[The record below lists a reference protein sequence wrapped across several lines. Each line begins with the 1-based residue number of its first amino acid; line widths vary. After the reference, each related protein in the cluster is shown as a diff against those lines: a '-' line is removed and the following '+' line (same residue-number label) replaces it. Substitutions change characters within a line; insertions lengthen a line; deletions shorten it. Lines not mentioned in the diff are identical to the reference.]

1 MLPVTL
7 QHQLSLFCN
16 SRIISTVPLFAN
28 VPSHICAAIVMQLQ
42 PRIFVPDDMIITRGD
57 WADEMFLIFRGVVKL
72 VELSESEG
80 RNIYLKDGDY
90 FGEIAVLTGGRR
102 MMSVRAV
109 TYCHLYSLQQ
119 KLLERILQQYPE
131 CVNNLVVN
139 MMHTYDNFEEIKEQI
154 FSIAGRE
161 QEEADM
167 ALMSRVSGRGSF
179 SSLASGQL

>member
-1 MLPVTL
+1 M
-7 QHQLSLFCN
+7 
-16 SRIISTVPLFAN
+16 
-28 VPSHICAAIVMQLQ
+28 
-42 PRIFVPDDMIITRGD
+42 
-57 WADEMFLIFRGVVKL
+57 
-72 VELSESEG
+72 
-80 RNIYLKDGDY
+80 
-90 FGEIAVLTGGRR
+90 
-102 MMSVRAV
+102 

>member
-1 MLPVTL
+1 MRCD
-7 QHQLSLFCN
+7 FFGE
-16 SRIISTVPLFAN
+16 R
-28 VPSHICAAIVMQLQ
+28 
-42 PRIFVPDDMIITRGD
+42 RR
-57 WADEMFLIFRGVVKL
+57 EVVKL

-167 ALMSRVSGRGSF
+167 AAQRMSRVSGRGSF

>member
-1 MLPVTL
+1 
-7 QHQLSLFCN
+7 
-16 SRIISTVPLFAN
+16 
-28 VPSHICAAIVMQLQ
+28 
-42 PRIFVPDDMIITRGD
+42 
-57 WADEMFLIFRGVVKL
+57 
-72 VELSESEG
+72 
-80 RNIYLKDGDY
+80 
-90 FGEIAVLTGGRR
+90 

-167 ALMSRVSGRGSF
+167 AAQRMTGRGSF